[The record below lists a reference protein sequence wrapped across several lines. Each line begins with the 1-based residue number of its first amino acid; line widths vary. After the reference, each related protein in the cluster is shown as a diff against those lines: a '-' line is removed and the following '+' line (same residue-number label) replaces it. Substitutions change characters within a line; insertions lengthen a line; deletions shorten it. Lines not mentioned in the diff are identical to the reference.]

1 MSTTPNLIAIVPAA
15 GVGARAISEPARSTG
30 AGVPKQYR
38 QLAGKPMLRR
48 AVEALLQEPRISR
61 VVVAVS
67 AGDAWVAAALAGLER
82 VEWLECGGATRA
94 DTVAQT
100 LAACNLAAD
109 DWVLVHDAAR
119 PGLPLVVLRNLID
132 TCLQDGVGGLVALPV
147 ADTIKAQ
154 APDGG
159 PRDVHPARVAHTVPR
174 DHLWQAQT
182 PQMFP
187 AGLLREALAH
197 AQSQHLTIT
206 DEASA
211 VEALGRSPCLVPG
224 SLKNFKVTWPE
235 DFELME
241 KWIDDQP

>member
-1 MSTTPNLIAIVPAA
+1 
-15 GVGARAISEPARSTG
+15 
-30 AGVPKQYR
+30 
-38 QLAGKPMLRR
+38 MLRR
-48 AVEALLQEPRISR
+48 AVEALLREPRISR

-67 AGDAWVAAALAGLER
+67 AGDAWVAAALAGLDR
-82 VEWLECGGATRA
+82 VEWLECGGVTRA

-100 LAACNLAAD
+100 LAACNVDAG

-119 PGLPLVVLRNLID
+119 PGLPLTVLRNLID

-154 APDGG
+154 ALDAGSAAG
-159 PRDVHPARVAHTVPR
+159 SGHPARVARTVPR

-187 AGLLREALAH
+187 AGLLKEALAH
-197 AQSQHLTIT
+197 AQSEHLAIT

-211 VEALGRSPCLVPG
+211 VEALGHSPCLVLG

>member
-1 MSTTPNLIAIVPAA
+1 
-15 GVGARAISEPARSTG
+15 
-30 AGVPKQYR
+30 
-38 QLAGKPMLRR
+38 MLRR
-48 AVEALLQEPRISR
+48 AVEALLREPRIGR

-82 VEWLECGGATRA
+82 VEWLVCGGATRA
-94 DTVAQT
+94 DTVAQAL
-100 LAACNLAAD
+100 LACALHED

-119 PGLPLVVLRNLID
+119 PGLPLVVLSTLID
-132 TCLQDGVGGLVALPV
+132 TCLGDDVGGLVALPV

-154 APDGG
+154 VAATGDAMA
-159 PRDVHPARVAHTVPR
+159 PARVARTVPR
-174 DHLWQAQT
+174 EHLWQAQT

-197 AQSQHLTIT
+197 ASARHLPIT

-211 VEALGRSPCLVPG
+211 VEALGHAPCLVPG

-241 KWIDDQP
+241 KWIDDQE